1 MLGAAF
7 SAFAISTTAQN
18 FNIIPKPQ
26 EVKEGKGSFTIKSG
40 LAISSDDAFC
50 AEYLAE
56 KIKSAA
62 GVDVV
67 TGGAG
72 IATASN
78 NCISIKVDKSAEIP
92 QEGYKLLVTP
102 ERVEILAST
111 GTGAFYGVQTLMQL
125 MPSAIYGGA
134 TGFEC
139 WKIPA
144 VEINDYPRFSYRG
157 LMLDVS
163 RTFFGLETLYKFADW
178 LAYHKVNKFHL
189 HIVDDNGWRI
199 EIKKYPV
206 LTQKGAWRGP
216 GEVLPPTFG
225 SGNKRYGGFYTQKE
239 MKDFIKY
246 CKERHIEVIPEIDLP
261 GHSKAIAACMP
272 EILCQKDKDFE
283 SVQGEIGN
291 VFCVG
296 REENYKILDNIIKE
310 IASIFES
317 DYIHIGGDEVAME
330 NWLHCNRCKELME
343 REGMT
348 SADQIQNNF
357 VKRMSQIVEKHGKK
371 MAGWDEIID
380 GGELDKNTRVYAWKN
395 MKRAHASVSKGY
407 PTIIQVGEYNYVDM
421 KQSPLER
428 GHNWAGI
435 VPIEKTYSLDPCAGN
450 SQYQFTESQAALVIG
465 SQVGLWTE
473 LLNRPARFV
482 EYQIFPRLAASAE
495 VGWTNQNLREWN
507 DFHKRL
513 TESHYDRMYNMG
525 IAFRI
530 PWPEVIYEDNTLKVK
545 KPFKSAVIRY
555 TTDGSEPTVNSATY
569 NGDIVTDKPQ
579 EFRFATFYNQFKS
592 ITVCA
597 SNVERY
603 KYLTPDVEIESSLEA
618 MNQRWSI
625 DNIKDYDSKT
635 YFRSNRKAQAG
646 DYVTY
651 KFKEAVKCSMIIV
664 ETGIPNIDFYGVTDG
679 ILEYSYNGVDFI
691 KGAEFADNVATLHP
705 DKPIKAVRISVTAP
719 NDAHTLC
726 LQDIKVVE

>member
-72 IATASN
+72 SATASN

-163 RTFFGLETLYKFADW
+163 RTFFGLERLYKFADW

-239 MKDFIKY
+239 MKEFIKY

-343 REGMT
+343 R
-348 SADQIQNNF
+348 
-357 VKRMSQIVEKHGKK
+357 V
-371 MAGWDEIID
+371 
-380 GGELDKNTRVYAWKN
+380 
-395 MKRAHASVSKGY
+395 
-407 PTIIQVGEYNYVDM
+407 
-421 KQSPLER
+421 
-428 GHNWAGI
+428 
-435 VPIEKTYSLDPCAGN
+435 
-450 SQYQFTESQAALVIG
+450 
-465 SQVGLWTE
+465 
-473 LLNRPARFV
+473 
-482 EYQIFPRLAASAE
+482 
-495 VGWTNQNLREWN
+495 
-507 DFHKRL
+507 
-513 TESHYDRMYNMG
+513 
-525 IAFRI
+525 
-530 PWPEVIYEDNTLKVK
+530 
-545 KPFKSAVIRY
+545 
-555 TTDGSEPTVNSATY
+555 
-569 NGDIVTDKPQ
+569 
-579 EFRFATFYNQFKS
+579 
-592 ITVCA
+592 
-597 SNVERY
+597 
-603 KYLTPDVEIESSLEA
+603 
-618 MNQRWSI
+618 
-625 DNIKDYDSKT
+625 
-635 YFRSNRKAQAG
+635 
-646 DYVTY
+646 
-651 KFKEAVKCSMIIV
+651 
-664 ETGIPNIDFYGVTDG
+664 
-679 ILEYSYNGVDFI
+679 
-691 KGAEFADNVATLHP
+691 
-705 DKPIKAVRISVTAP
+705 
-719 NDAHTLC
+719 
-726 LQDIKVVE
+726 